1 MDDLI
6 IRGRKLLPHWAQH
19 LREHAHEVARWREA
33 LGDTLPDSASTDVE
47 RAERAMQEAVAA
59 LEAAGGALKRDV
71 EGPHDG

>member
-33 LGDTLPDSASTDVE
+33 LGDTLPNSASTDVE
-47 RAERAMQEAVAA
+47 RAERAIQEAVAA